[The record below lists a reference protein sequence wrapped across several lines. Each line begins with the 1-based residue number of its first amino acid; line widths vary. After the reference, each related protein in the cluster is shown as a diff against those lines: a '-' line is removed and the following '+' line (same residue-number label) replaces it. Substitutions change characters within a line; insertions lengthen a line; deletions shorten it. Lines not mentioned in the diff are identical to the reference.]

1 MRKARITLAIAAIFG
16 GAYALGALHLPAV
29 IDGDQVACGDK
40 KKEEDKKKD
49 DKKSVTQ
56 FT

>member
-1 MRKARITLAIAAIFG
+1 MRTLIIASILA
-16 GAYALGALHLPAV
+16 GAYALGALHIPQMTQN
-29 IDGDQVACGDK
+29 DQTACGDK

-49 DKKSVTQ
+49 DKKSIQ